1 VLVGNARAFASQ
13 LGTVGF
19 GSYETVDVADLDLT
33 AANFKRSAT
42 RADAA
47 PARPAA
53 LARHAP
59 LAFRSGSRAAYQQAP
74 LAARAPQ
81 DARPEDAA
89 RAQEL
94 LDKAI
99 AAKGGL
105 EKLRDVRTIVAR
117 QVLSNQGAE
126 TETVNYIEY
135 PDRFRV
141 EAAGTV
147 QGFDGTQAWAQ
158 DQRGV
163 HDLPTARDAR
173 ASLRRDVI
181 ALLLAAKNGTLNV
194 RLLPDVKDAEGHV
207 THTLELSGRDLN
219 PVILYIDPQTSLITK
234 QAFSADGPTFTLV
247 EETFSD
253 YRPVDGVQIAYK
265 ATRTVGDRAVQRMVT
280 DVKINAQ
287 VDAALFKRPG
297 S

>member
-1 VLVGNARAFASQ
+1 
-13 LGTVGF
+13 
-19 GSYETVDVADLDLT
+19 
-33 AANFKRSAT
+33 
-42 RADAA
+42 
-47 PARPAA
+47 
-53 LARHAP
+53 
-59 LAFRSGSRAAYQQAP
+59 
-74 LAARAPQ
+74 
-81 DARPEDAA
+81 
-89 RAQEL
+89 
-94 LDKAI
+94 
-99 AAKGGL
+99 
-105 EKLRDVRTIVAR
+105 
-117 QVLSNQGAE
+117 
-126 TETVNYIEY
+126 
-135 PDRFRV
+135 
-141 EAAGTV
+141 
-147 QGFDGTQAWAQ
+147 
-158 DQRGV
+158 V